1 VADKSLNTMLME
13 YSLQLLQQDMLTNSL
28 FMGGPVG
35 RSLRDLMF
43 TETQSLKFTDPT
55 AAALSGRLRAD
66 AGMLRQA
73 SNNVFEAES
82 VMDLASESTTT
93 LKDAF
98 TRMKE
103 LANGVATGTMTY
115 ASVQAEY
122 NSLASQI
129 TQTIASASYNGIAL
143 QDGTAWAADDR
154 VTVSGGSGII
164 KIQAGTSSFDLA
176 LYDFSSFKNAFNS
189 TQINTVGKAAAMVNT
204 LSGHITTVDTVASNY
219 AERSTL
225 LDGQATSLAAQAEIM
240 ETAARTREKSSDGR
254 TLEELVLDLLLRET
268 GTITDEEA

>member
-1 VADKSLNTMLME
+1 MADKSLNTMLVE

-28 FMGGPVG
+28 FMGGSVG
-35 RSLRDLMF
+35 RSLRDLVL
-43 TETQSLKFTDPT
+43 TESQSLKLTDPT
-55 AAALSGRLRAD
+55 AAALTGRLRSD
-66 AGMLRQA
+66 AAMLRQA
-73 SNNVFEAES
+73 SSNVSEAKS
-82 VMDLASESTTT
+82 IVDLANEATTT
-93 LKDAF
+93 INTAL

-154 VTVSGGSGII
+154 VTVSGGSGTIE
-164 KIQAGTSSFDLA
+164 IQSGTGSFDLA

-189 TQINTVGKAAAMVNT
+189 TQINTVGKAAAMVTT
-204 LSGHITTVDTVASNY
+204 LSGHITTVSTVASNY
-219 AERSTL
+219 ASRSTI
-225 LDGQATSLAAQAEIM
+225 LDGQAASLASQADIM
-240 ETAARTREKSSDGR
+240 DTAAETRARANESRS
-254 TLEELVLDLLLRET
+254 LEELVLDLLLRET

>member
-1 VADKSLNTMLME
+1 MADKSLNTMLME

-164 KIQAGTSSFDLA
+164 KIQSGTSSFDLA

-254 TLEELVLDLLLRET
+254 TLEELVLDHLLRET

>member
-1 VADKSLNTMLME
+1 MADKSLNTMLME

>member
-1 VADKSLNTMLME
+1 MADKSLNTMLME

-164 KIQAGTSSFDLA
+164 KIQSGTSSFDLA

>member
-1 VADKSLNTMLME
+1 MADKSLNTMLME

-43 TETQSLKFTDPT
+43 PETQSLKFTDPT

-164 KIQAGTSSFDLA
+164 KIQSGTSSFDLA

-254 TLEELVLDLLLRET
+254 TLEELVLDHLLRET

>member
-1 VADKSLNTMLME
+1 MTDKSLNTMLVE

-28 FMGGPVG
+28 FMGGSVG
-35 RSLRDLMF
+35 KSLRDMLL
-43 TETQSLKFTDPT
+43 TESQSRRVTDPT
-55 AAALSGRLRAD
+55 AAALTGRLRAD

-73 SNNVFEAES
+73 SNNVSEAKS
-82 VMDLASESTTT
+82 IVDLANTATTT
-93 LKDAF
+93 LQTAF

-154 VTVSGGSGII
+154 VTVSGGSGTIE
-164 KIQAGTSSFDLA
+164 IQSGTSSFSLA
-176 LYDFSSFKNAFNS
+176 LYDFSSFKNAFTS
-189 TQINTVGKAAAMVNT
+189 TQINTVAKAAAMVTT
-204 LSGHITTVDTVASNY
+204 LSGHITTVNTVASNY
-219 AERSTL
+219 ASRSTI
-225 LDGQATSLAAQAEIM
+225 LDSQASSLASQADIM
-240 ETAARTREKSSDGR
+240 DTAAETRAKANESRS
-254 TLEELVLDLLLRET
+254 LEELVLDLLLRET